1 MAKNKGPSLF
11 RDAIAAAKSVE
22 ELGGTSAAAVHETGR
37 HELRHEDVRFEPKDV
52 NARNVVLTGASV
64 LIGAWIVVCLMYFF
78 FSLLQNHREAVME
91 PAISVAEQRP
101 AAPPEPRIQASP
113 RTDLQRYE
121 ARQDYLL
128 SHYLWVDKSKGVVAI
143 PIERAME
150 LIAQRGI
157 PPQKASPGMVLSS
170 PEEGTRLTGFEG
182 KVEPEPR

>member
-11 RDAIAAAKSVE
+11 RDAIAEAKSLE
-22 ELGGTSAAAVHETGR
+22 EFGETSVTAVKEAGH

-52 NARNVVLTGASV
+52 NAKNVVFTGAAV
-64 LIGAWIVVCLMYFF
+64 LIGAWVVVCLMYFF

-91 PAISVAEQRP
+91 PSIPVADQRP

-121 ARQDYLL
+121 AQQDYLL
-128 SHYLWVDKSKGVVAI
+128 NHYLWVDKSKGVVAI
-143 PIERAME
+143 PIERAMD

-157 PPQKASPGMVLSS
+157 PPQKAPAGMVLSS
-170 PEEGTRLTGFEG
+170 PVEGTRLTGFEG